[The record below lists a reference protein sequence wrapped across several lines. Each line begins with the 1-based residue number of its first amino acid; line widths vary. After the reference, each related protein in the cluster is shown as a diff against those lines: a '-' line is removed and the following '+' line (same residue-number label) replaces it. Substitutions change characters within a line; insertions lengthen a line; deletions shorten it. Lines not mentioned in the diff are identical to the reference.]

1 VGLEPVNR
9 MAYYGIVGPK
19 GTPQEV
25 IDRINAAVRATVA
38 LPEVKKRI
46 EDTGSIVLAN
56 TPAEFAAQIRAE
68 LEVYRRVV
76 AQQKLTLD

>member
-1 VGLEPVNR
+1 
-9 MAYYGIVGPK
+9 MAYYGIYGPK

-25 IDRINAAVRATVA
+25 VDRINAAVRTTVA
-38 LPEVKKRI
+38 LPDVKKRI

-56 TPAEFAAQIRAE
+56 SPAEFAAQIRAE

-76 AQQKLTLD
+76 AQQKLALD